1 MYSKKHTLYCL
12 NPLQF
17 IKACFTG
24 QKMVCVGEYSV
35 CIWTEC
41 AFCCCW
47 VVCFYKCYLG
57 QVGWSCIV
65 YLLCPYWFSFFF
77 YELLSEWCWI
87 CLICC
92 GFVCFSFFFLSVLL
106 HIFWNPLMCDVY
118 ILLYSL
124 AIFSWCIDPVII
136 IKPSLSLLCRLL
148 SDICITTPAF

>member
-1 MYSKKHTLYCL
+1 MYSKKHTLYGL

-17 IKACFTG
+17 IKACFTA
-24 QKMVCVGEYSV
+24 QKMVCVGECSV

-65 YLLCPYWFSFFF
+65 CLLCPYWFSFFF

-92 GFVCFSFFFLSVLL
+92 GFVCFSFFFCQFCFIYFETLRCVM
-106 HIFWNPLMCDVY
+106 FTFFY
-118 ILLYSL
+118 ILLLYSL
-124 AIFSWCIDPVII
+124 DV
-136 IKPSLSLLCRLL
+136 LTLLL
-148 SDICITTPAF
+148 